1 MPLCPLPV
9 FTVRRKC
16 VIPSCAVTGE
26 AAGLAAA
33 WQARHGEAPGFARVQ
48 SLVTG
53 NGGLLRPELF
63 DRVIE

>member
-33 WQARHGEAPGFARVQ
+33 MGGDVTALHIAELQDALARRGV
-48 SLVTG
+48 
-53 NGGLLRPELF
+53 LLHEQQLPPR
-63 DRVIE
+63 